1 MPKDDPTV
9 FSGSK
14 KSLNIGGKGQLSLT
28 VIHVTQTELEFYE
41 FLFIHFQSEACRQQ
55 HSLWRRYADDIGFV
69 IFQSR
74 DLNAQD
80 SFSTLTQNDVLK

>member
-1 MPKDDPTV
+1 LPKDDPTV

-41 FLFIHFQSEACRQQ
+41 FLFIHFQSEACRQ
-55 HSLWRRYADDIGFV
+55 
-69 IFQSR
+69 
-74 DLNAQD
+74 
-80 SFSTLTQNDVLK
+80 